1 MPLRKPARVEILLLD
16 VVALFLLTM
25 SATLVVDFTRR
36 LLGTDPDT
44 LGIASIAVQAALTV
58 AASSAFTKTGLE
70 LLKKALGHDVTKESQ
85 WRFGLSLA
93 LFLIVI
99 FSWLVLLPR
108 LAQHYNTRAFHLN
121 QTLTAQNAPPS
132 AIVGK
137 PNDTAL
143 HGKADVLRDYQRA
156 VALDPT
162 LYMAY
167 TNVGTLLEGF
177 YRYDEAADQY
187 RKAILAQPAGKI
199 DIVAYS
205 DLARSLILS
214 GKPTDALRVIQDA
227 LRATQIDSDS
237 LSALYHN
244 KAWAEYDLGFY
255 TDALADAARSA
266 AALNTAAATCITAKA
281 DTKLGRSTD
290 AAVAWK
296 QFRAQYASNAPSSRT
311 IEPDCVLLSEVPDEK
326 K

>member
-1 MPLRKPARVEILLLD
+1 MLRD
-16 VVALFLLTM
+16 VAALFLLTM
-25 SATLVVDFTRR
+25 SATLVVAFTRR
-36 LLGTDPDT
+36 LLGNDPDT

-58 AASSAFTKTGLE
+58 GASSAFTKTGSE
-70 LLKKALGHDVTKESQ
+70 LLDKALGRGVTKKSE
-85 WRFGLSLA
+85 WRFNLSFA

-99 FSWLVLLPR
+99 FSWVVLLPR
-108 LAQHYNTRAFHLN
+108 LAQYYNARAFNLN
-121 QTLTAQNAPPS
+121 RVLEADKAPPS
-132 AIVGK
+132 AIVGA
-137 PNDTAL
+137 PDDTAP
-143 HGKADVLRDYQRA
+143 HGRAKVLRDYQRA

-167 TNVGTLLEGF
+167 TNAGTILEGF
-177 YRYDEAADQY
+177 YRYDDAADQY

-214 GKPTDALRVIQDA
+214 GKPIDALRVIQDA
-227 LRATQIDSDS
+227 LKATNINSDS

-255 TDALADAARSA
+255 TDALTDAAKSSS
-266 AALNTAAATCITAKA
+266 AAATCIAAKA
-281 DTKLGRSTD
+281 DTKLGRSAD
-290 AAVAWK
+290 AEVAWK
-296 QFRAQYASNAPSSRT
+296 QFRVQYAPNAPSGLVV
-311 IEPDCVLLSEVPDEK
+311 EPDCVLLSEVSLEK